1 MAETLS
7 GVNGKIIQWARE
19 YYNMSYEEAA
29 QRIGVDVDK
38 YKNWENG
45 TDYPT
50 YAKLRKISDA
60 FHKPSALF
68 FFPVPPQI
76 KSPKGDLR
84 TLPDTVVNR
93 LSRNVILQL
102 EKAKVYQ
109 LSLIEL
115 YGERDSV
122 FLHRNEFPDGVDALC
137 DFFRK
142 KLEFPIAAQK
152 ARKSTKVVFEIYR
165 EKFYDIGIY
174 VFKDSFK
181 DNAISGLCVKD
192 NRFPVI
198 VINNS
203 MSFARQIFTLFHELY
218 HLISDTSG
226 AEIIRDDFF
235 SMLDEGQ
242 SDIERNCDSF
252 ANSFLVPLA
261 DFKQELKKSPIDEKR
276 IEELA
281 QLYSVSREAIM
292 YKLLTM
298 GKITNNDYSQLKEVF
313 YGEAIRTQGK
323 KEGKTSL
330 VAAMLKRGM
339 SPEDIK
345 KYSGVSDEFRQ
356 YFSGKISG
364 VKAGE
369 MLQSKVDHLPRLESA
384 FFRGVT

>member
-19 YYNMSYEEAA
+19 YYNMSSEEAA
-29 QRIGVDVDK
+29 QKIGVDVEK
-38 YKNWENG
+38 YKNWEAG
-45 TDYPT
+45 TDHPT
-50 YAKLRKISDA
+50 YAKLKKISDV
-60 FHKPSALF
+60 FHKPSAVF
-68 FFPVPPQI
+68 FFPAPPKI
-76 KSPKGDLR
+76 TSPKGDLR
-84 TLPDTVVNR
+84 TLPDAVVNR

-122 FLHRNEFPDGVDALC
+122 FMHRDEFPDSVDALC
-137 DFFRK
+137 DFFRG
-142 KLEFPIAAQK
+142 KLEFPITAQK

-165 EKFYDIGIY
+165 EKFYNIGIY

-192 NRFPVI
+192 DHFPVI

-203 MSFARQIFTLFHELY
+203 MSFARQTFTLFHELF

-226 AEIIRDDFF
+226 AEIIRDDFY
-235 SMLDEGQ
+235 SMLDENQ
-242 SDIERNCDSF
+242 SDVERNCDSF
-252 ANSFLVPLA
+252 ANSFLIPLD
-261 DFKQELKKSPIDEKR
+261 DFKKELEKSPIDEDR
-276 IEELA
+276 IKELA
-281 QLYSVSREAIM
+281 RLYSVSREAVM
-292 YKLLTM
+292 YKLLTL
-298 GKITNNDYSQLKEVF
+298 GRITNNDYSQLKEAF
-313 YGEAIRTQGK
+313 YGEAIRTQEK
-323 KEGKTSL
+323 KDEKKS
-330 VAAMLKRGM
+330 RGNY
-339 SPEDIK
+339 
-345 KYSGVSDEFRQ
+345 YSTKLSYLGNQYTGEVFRQ

-384 FFRGVT
+384 FFRGVKG

>member
-19 YYNMSYEEAA
+19 YYNMSSEEAA
-29 QRIGVDVDK
+29 QKIGVDLEK
-38 YKNWENG
+38 YKDWEAG
-45 TDYPT
+45 KDYPT
-50 YAKLRKISDA
+50 YAKLKKISDV

-68 FFPVPPQI
+68 FFPVPPKI
-76 KSPKGDLR
+76 ASPKGDLR
-84 TLPDTVVNR
+84 TLPDAVVNR

-115 YGERDSV
+115 YGERDSI
-122 FLHRNEFPDGVDALC
+122 FMHRDEFPDSVDALC
-137 DFFRK
+137 EFFRK
-142 KLEFPIAAQK
+142 KLEFPVAAQK

-174 VFKDSFK
+174 VFKDSFR

-226 AEIIRDDFF
+226 AEIIRDDFY
-235 SMLDEGQ
+235 SMLAENQ
-242 SDIERNCDSF
+242 STIEHNCDSF
-252 ANSFLVPLA
+252 ANNFLVPLD
-261 DFKQELKKSPIDEKR
+261 DFRQELEKAPVDEKR
-276 IEELA
+276 IEDLA

-292 YKLLTM
+292 YKLLTL
-298 GKITNNDYSQLKEVF
+298 GKITSSDYSQLKETF
-313 YGEAIRTQGK
+313 YGEAIRSQGK
-323 KEGKTSL
+323 KEGK
-330 VAAMLKRGM
+330 KGGGNY
-339 SPEDIK
+339 
-345 KYSGVSDEFRQ
+345 YSTKLSYLGNQYTGEVFRQ

-369 MLQSKVDHLPRLESA
+369 MLQSKVDHLPRLESV
-384 FFRGVT
+384 FFRGVK

>member
-1 MAETLS
+1 M
-7 GVNGKIIQWARE
+7 
-19 YYNMSYEEAA
+19 
-29 QRIGVDVDK
+29 DK

-50 YAKLRKISDA
+50 YAKLRKISDV

-218 HLISDTSG
+218 HLVSDTSG

-323 KEGKTSL
+323 KEGKKS
-330 VAAMLKRGM
+330 GGNY
-339 SPEDIK
+339 
-345 KYSGVSDEFRQ
+345 YSTKLSYLGNQYTGEVFRQ

-384 FFRGVT
+384 FFRGVK

>member
-19 YYNMSYEEAA
+19 YYTMSSEEAA
-29 QRIGVDVDK
+29 QKIGVDLEK
-38 YKNWENG
+38 YKDWEAG

-50 YAKLRKISDA
+50 YAKLKKISDV

-68 FFPVPPQI
+68 FFPVPPKI
-76 KSPKGDLR
+76 ASPKGDLR
-84 TLPDTVVNR
+84 TLPDAVVNR

-115 YGERDSV
+115 YGERDSI
-122 FLHRNEFPDGVDALC
+122 FMHRDEFPDSVDALC
-137 DFFRK
+137 EFFRK
-142 KLEFPIAAQK
+142 KLEFPVAAQK

-174 VFKDSFK
+174 VFKDSFR

-226 AEIIRDDFF
+226 AEIIRDDFY
-235 SMLDEGQ
+235 SMLAENQ
-242 SDIERNCDSF
+242 STIEHNCDSF
-252 ANSFLVPLA
+252 ANNFLVPLD
-261 DFKQELKKSPIDEKR
+261 DFRQELEKAPVDEKR
-276 IEELA
+276 IEDLA

-292 YKLLTM
+292 YKLLTL
-298 GKITNNDYSQLKEVF
+298 GKITSSDYSQLKETF
-313 YGEAIRTQGK
+313 YGEAIRSQGK
-323 KEGKTSL
+323 KEGK
-330 VAAMLKRGM
+330 KGGGNY
-339 SPEDIK
+339 
-345 KYSGVSDEFRQ
+345 YSTKLSYLGNQYTGEVFRQ

-369 MLQSKVDHLPRLESA
+369 MLQSKVDHLPRLESV
-384 FFRGVT
+384 FFRGVK

>member
-1 MAETLS
+1 MAEALS

-19 YYNMSYEEAA
+19 YYNMSPEEAA
-29 QRIGVDVDK
+29 QKIGVDLEK
-38 YKNWENG
+38 YKDWEAG

-50 YAKLRKISDA
+50 YAKLKKMSDV

-76 KSPKGDLR
+76 ASPKGDLR
-84 TLPDTVVNR
+84 TLPDAVVSR

-115 YGERDSV
+115 YGERDSI
-122 FLHRNEFPDGVDALC
+122 FMHRDEFPDGVDALC
-137 DFFRK
+137 EFFRE

-174 VFKDSFK
+174 VFKDSFR

-226 AEIIRDDFF
+226 AEIIRDDFY
-235 SMLDEGQ
+235 SMLAENQ
-242 SDIERNCDSF
+242 STIEHNCDSF
-252 ANSFLVPLA
+252 ANNFLVPLD
-261 DFKQELKKSPIDEKR
+261 DFRQELEKAPIDEKR
-276 IEELA
+276 IEDLA

-292 YKLLTM
+292 YKLLTL
-298 GKITNNDYSQLKEVF
+298 GKITSSDYSQLKETF
-313 YGEAIRTQGK
+313 YGEAIRSQGK
-323 KEGKTSL
+323 KEGK
-330 VAAMLKRGM
+330 KGGGNY
-339 SPEDIK
+339 
-345 KYSGVSDEFRQ
+345 YSTKLSYLGNQYTGEVFRQ

-369 MLQSKVDHLPRLESA
+369 MLQSKVDHLPRLESV
-384 FFRGVT
+384 FFRGVK

>member
-19 YYNMSYEEAA
+19 YYNMSSEEAA
-29 QRIGVDVDK
+29 QKIGVDLEK
-38 YKNWENG
+38 YKDWEAG

-50 YAKLRKISDA
+50 YAKLKKISDV

-68 FFPVPPQI
+68 FFPVPPKI
-76 KSPKGDLR
+76 VSPKGDLR
-84 TLPDTVVNR
+84 TLPDAVVNR

-115 YGERDSV
+115 YGERDSI
-122 FLHRNEFPDGVDALC
+122 FMHRDEFPDSVDALC
-137 DFFRK
+137 EFFRK
-142 KLEFPIAAQK
+142 KLEFPVAAQK

-174 VFKDSFK
+174 VFKDSFR

-226 AEIIRDDFF
+226 AEIIRDDFY
-235 SMLDEGQ
+235 SMLAENQ
-242 SDIERNCDSF
+242 STIEHNCDSF
-252 ANSFLVPLA
+252 ANNFLVPLD
-261 DFKQELKKSPIDEKR
+261 DFRQELEKAPVDEKR
-276 IEELA
+276 IEDLA

-292 YKLLTM
+292 YKLLTL
-298 GKITNNDYSQLKEVF
+298 GKITSSDYSQLKETF
-313 YGEAIRTQGK
+313 YGEAIRSQGK
-323 KEGKTSL
+323 KEGK
-330 VAAMLKRGM
+330 KGGGNY
-339 SPEDIK
+339 
-345 KYSGVSDEFRQ
+345 YSTKLSYLGNQYTGEVFRQ

-369 MLQSKVDHLPRLESA
+369 MLQSKVDHLPRLESV
-384 FFRGVT
+384 FFRGVK

>member
-1 MAETLS
+1 MSETLS

-19 YYNMSYEEAA
+19 YYTMSSEEAA
-29 QRIGVDVDK
+29 QKIGVDLEK
-38 YKNWENG
+38 YKDWEAG

-50 YAKLRKISDA
+50 YAKLKKISDV

-68 FFPVPPQI
+68 FFPVPPKI
-76 KSPKGDLR
+76 ASPKGDLR
-84 TLPDTVVNR
+84 TLPDAVVNR

-115 YGERDSV
+115 YGERDSI
-122 FLHRNEFPDGVDALC
+122 FMHRDEFPDSVDALC
-137 DFFRK
+137 EFFRK
-142 KLEFPIAAQK
+142 KLEFPVAAQK

-174 VFKDSFK
+174 VFKDSFR

-226 AEIIRDDFF
+226 AEIIRDDFY
-235 SMLDEGQ
+235 SMLAENQ
-242 SDIERNCDSF
+242 STIEHNCDSF
-252 ANSFLVPLA
+252 ANNFLVPLD
-261 DFKQELKKSPIDEKR
+261 DFRQELEKAPVDEKR
-276 IEELA
+276 IEDLA

-292 YKLLTM
+292 YKLLTL
-298 GKITNNDYSQLKEVF
+298 GKITSSDYSQLKETF
-313 YGEAIRTQGK
+313 YGEAIRSQGK
-323 KEGKTSL
+323 KEGK
-330 VAAMLKRGM
+330 KGGGNY
-339 SPEDIK
+339 
-345 KYSGVSDEFRQ
+345 YSTKLSYLGNQYTGEVFRQ

-369 MLQSKVDHLPRLESA
+369 MLQSKVDHLPRLESV
-384 FFRGVT
+384 FFRGVK

>member
-19 YYNMSYEEAA
+19 YYNMSSEEAA
-29 QRIGVDVDK
+29 QKIGVDLEK
-38 YKNWENG
+38 YKDWEAG
-45 TDYPT
+45 KDYPT
-50 YAKLRKISDA
+50 YAKLKKISDV

-68 FFPVPPQI
+68 FFPIPPKI
-76 KSPKGDLR
+76 ASPKGDLR
-84 TLPDTVVNR
+84 TLPDAVVNR

-115 YGERDSV
+115 YGERDSI
-122 FLHRNEFPDGVDALC
+122 FMHRDEFPDSVDALC
-137 DFFRK
+137 EFFRK
-142 KLEFPIAAQK
+142 KLEFPVAAQK

-174 VFKDSFK
+174 VFKDSFR

-226 AEIIRDDFF
+226 AEIIRDDFY
-235 SMLDEGQ
+235 SMLAENQ
-242 SDIERNCDSF
+242 STIEHNCDSF
-252 ANSFLVPLA
+252 ANNFLVPLD
-261 DFKQELKKSPIDEKR
+261 DFRQELEKTPIDEKR
-276 IEELA
+276 IEDLA

-292 YKLLTM
+292 YKLLTL
-298 GKITNNDYSQLKEVF
+298 GKITSSDYSQLKETF
-313 YGEAIRTQGK
+313 YGEAIRSQGK
-323 KEGKTSL
+323 KE
-330 VAAMLKRGM
+330 
-339 SPEDIK
+339 EK
-345 KYSGVSDEFRQ
+345 KGGGNYYSTKLSYLGNQYTGEVFRQ

-369 MLQSKVDHLPRLESA
+369 MLQSKVDHLPRLESV
-384 FFRGVT
+384 FFRGVK

>member
-19 YYNMSYEEAA
+19 YYNMSSEEAA
-29 QRIGVDVDK
+29 QKIGVDLEK
-38 YKNWENG
+38 YKDWEAG

-50 YAKLRKISDA
+50 YAKLKKISDV
-60 FHKPSALF
+60 FHKPSAVF
-68 FFPVPPQI
+68 FFPAPPKI
-76 KSPKGDLR
+76 TSPKGDLR
-84 TLPDTVVNR
+84 TLPDTVVNK

-122 FLHRNEFPDGVDALC
+122 FMHRDEFPDSVDALC
-137 DFFRK
+137 DFFRG
-142 KLEFPIAAQK
+142 KLEFPITAQK

-165 EKFYDIGIY
+165 EKFYNIGIY

-192 NRFPVI
+192 DHFPVI

-203 MSFARQIFTLFHELY
+203 MSFARQTFTLFHELF

-226 AEIIRDDFF
+226 AEIIRDDFY
-235 SMLDEGQ
+235 SMLDENQ
-242 SDIERNCDSF
+242 SDVERNCDSF
-252 ANSFLVPLA
+252 ANSFLIPLD
-261 DFKQELKKSPIDEKR
+261 DFKKELEKSPIDEDR
-276 IEELA
+276 IKELA
-281 QLYSVSREAIM
+281 RLYSVSREAVM
-292 YKLLTM
+292 YKLLTL
-298 GKITNNDYSQLKEVF
+298 GRITNNDYSQLKEAF
-313 YGEAIRTQGK
+313 YGEAIRTQDK
-323 KEGKTSL
+323 KDEKKS
-330 VAAMLKRGM
+330 RGNY
-339 SPEDIK
+339 
-345 KYSGVSDEFRQ
+345 YSTKLSYLGNQYTGEVFRQ

-384 FFRGVT
+384 FFRGVKG

>member
-323 KEGKTSL
+323 KEGKKS
-330 VAAMLKRGM
+330 GGNY
-339 SPEDIK
+339 
-345 KYSGVSDEFRQ
+345 YSTKLSYLGNQYTGEVFRQ

-369 MLQSKVDHLPRLESA
+369 MLQSKVDYLPRLESA

>member
-1 MAETLS
+1 MAEMLS

-19 YYNMSYEEAA
+19 YYNMSPEEAA
-29 QRIGVDVDK
+29 QKIGVDLEK
-38 YKNWENG
+38 YKDWEAG

-50 YAKLRKISDA
+50 YAKLKKISDV

-68 FFPVPPQI
+68 FFPVPPKI
-76 KSPKGDLR
+76 ASPKGDLR
-84 TLPDTVVNR
+84 TLPDAVVNG

-115 YGERDSV
+115 YGERDSI
-122 FLHRNEFPDGVDALC
+122 FMHRDEFPDSVDALC
-137 DFFRK
+137 VFFRE

-174 VFKDSFK
+174 VFKDSFR

-226 AEIIRDDFF
+226 AEIIRDDFY
-235 SMLDEGQ
+235 SMLAENQ
-242 SDIERNCDSF
+242 STIEHNCDSF
-252 ANSFLVPLA
+252 ANNFLVPLD
-261 DFKQELKKSPIDEKR
+261 DFRQELEKTPIDEKR
-276 IEELA
+276 IEDLA

-292 YKLLTM
+292 YKLLTL
-298 GKITNNDYSQLKEVF
+298 GKITSSDYSQLKETF
-313 YGEAIRTQGK
+313 YGEAIRSQGK
-323 KEGKTSL
+323 KE
-330 VAAMLKRGM
+330 
-339 SPEDIK
+339 EK
-345 KYSGVSDEFRQ
+345 KGGGNYYSTKLSYLGNQYTGEVFRQ

-369 MLQSKVDHLPRLESA
+369 MLQSKVDHLPRLESV
-384 FFRGVT
+384 FFRGVK

>member
-19 YYNMSYEEAA
+19 YYNMSSEEAA
-29 QRIGVDVDK
+29 QKIGVDLEK
-38 YKNWENG
+38 YKDWEAG

-50 YAKLRKISDA
+50 YAKLKKISDV

-68 FFPVPPQI
+68 FFPVPPKI
-76 KSPKGDLR
+76 ASPKGDLR
-84 TLPDTVVNR
+84 TLPDAVVNR

-115 YGERDSV
+115 YGERDSI
-122 FLHRNEFPDGVDALC
+122 FMHRDEFPDSVDALC
-137 DFFRK
+137 EFFRK
-142 KLEFPIAAQK
+142 KLEFPVAAQK

-174 VFKDSFK
+174 VFKDSFR

-226 AEIIRDDFF
+226 AEIIRDDFY
-235 SMLDEGQ
+235 SMLAENQ
-242 SDIERNCDSF
+242 STIEHNCDSF
-252 ANSFLVPLA
+252 ANNFLVPLD
-261 DFKQELKKSPIDEKR
+261 DFRQELEKAPVDEKR
-276 IEELA
+276 IEDLA

-292 YKLLTM
+292 YKLLTL
-298 GKITNNDYSQLKEVF
+298 GKITSSDYSQLKETF
-313 YGEAIRTQGK
+313 YGEAIRSQGK
-323 KEGKTSL
+323 KEGK
-330 VAAMLKRGM
+330 KGGGNY
-339 SPEDIK
+339 
-345 KYSGVSDEFRQ
+345 YSTKLSYLGNQYTGEVFRQ

-369 MLQSKVDHLPRLESA
+369 MLQSKEDHLPRLESV
-384 FFRGVT
+384 FFRGVK

>member
-1 MAETLS
+1 MYTS
-7 GVNGKIIQWARE
+7 
-19 YYNMSYEEAA
+19 SFEEAA
-29 QRIGVDVDK
+29 QKIGVDLEK
-38 YKNWENG
+38 YKDWEAG

-50 YAKLRKISDA
+50 YAKLKKISDV

-68 FFPVPPQI
+68 FFPVPPKI
-76 KSPKGDLR
+76 ASPKGDLR
-84 TLPDTVVNR
+84 TLPDAVVNR

-115 YGERDSV
+115 YGERDSI
-122 FLHRNEFPDGVDALC
+122 FMHRDEFPDSVDALC
-137 DFFRK
+137 EFFRK
-142 KLEFPIAAQK
+142 KLEFPVAAQK

-174 VFKDSFK
+174 VFKDSFR

-226 AEIIRDDFF
+226 AEIIRDDFY
-235 SMLDEGQ
+235 SMLAENQ
-242 SDIERNCDSF
+242 STIEHNCDSF
-252 ANSFLVPLA
+252 ANNFLVPLD
-261 DFKQELKKSPIDEKR
+261 DFRQELEKAPVDEKR
-276 IEELA
+276 IEDLA

-292 YKLLTM
+292 YKLLTL
-298 GKITNNDYSQLKEVF
+298 GKITNSDYSQLKETF
-313 YGEAIRTQGK
+313 YGEAIRSQGK
-323 KEGKTSL
+323 KEGK
-330 VAAMLKRGM
+330 KGGGNY
-339 SPEDIK
+339 
-345 KYSGVSDEFRQ
+345 YSTKLSYLGNQYTGEVFRQ

-369 MLQSKVDHLPRLESA
+369 MLQSKVDHLPRLESV
-384 FFRGVT
+384 FFRGVK

>member
-19 YYNMSYEEAA
+19 YYNMSSEEAA
-29 QRIGVDVDK
+29 QKIGVDLEK
-38 YKNWENG
+38 YKDWEAG

-50 YAKLRKISDA
+50 YAKLKKISDV

-68 FFPVPPQI
+68 FFPIPPKI
-76 KSPKGDLR
+76 ASPKGDLR
-84 TLPDTVVNR
+84 TLPDAVVNR

-115 YGERDSV
+115 YGERDSI
-122 FLHRNEFPDGVDALC
+122 FMHRDEFPDSVDALC
-137 DFFRK
+137 EFFRK
-142 KLEFPIAAQK
+142 KLEFPVAAQK

-174 VFKDSFK
+174 VFKDSFR

-226 AEIIRDDFF
+226 AEIIRDDFY
-235 SMLDEGQ
+235 SMLAENQ
-242 SDIERNCDSF
+242 STIEHNCDSF
-252 ANSFLVPLA
+252 ANNFLVPLD
-261 DFKQELKKSPIDEKR
+261 DFRQELEKAPVDEKR
-276 IEELA
+276 IEDLA

-292 YKLLTM
+292 YKLLTL
-298 GKITNNDYSQLKEVF
+298 GKITSSDYSQLKETF
-313 YGEAIRTQGK
+313 YGEAIRSQGK
-323 KEGKTSL
+323 KEGK
-330 VAAMLKRGM
+330 KGGGNY
-339 SPEDIK
+339 
-345 KYSGVSDEFRQ
+345 YSTKLSYLGNQYTGEVFRQ

-369 MLQSKVDHLPRLESA
+369 MLQSKVDHLPRLESV
-384 FFRGVT
+384 FFRGVK

>member
-1 MAETLS
+1 MAEMLS

-19 YYNMSYEEAA
+19 YYNMSSEEAA
-29 QRIGVDVDK
+29 QKIGVDLEK
-38 YKNWENG
+38 YKDWEAG

-50 YAKLRKISDA
+50 YAKLKKISDV
-60 FHKPSALF
+60 FHKPSAVF
-68 FFPVPPQI
+68 FFPTPPKI
-76 KSPKGDLR
+76 TSPKGDLR
-84 TLPDTVVNR
+84 TLPDTVINR

-122 FLHRNEFPDGVDALC
+122 FMHRDEFPDSVDALC

-165 EKFYDIGIY
+165 EKFYNIGIY

-192 NRFPVI
+192 DRFPVI

-226 AEIIRDDFF
+226 AEIIRDDFY

-242 SDIERNCDSF
+242 SNVEHNCDSF
-252 ANSFLVPLA
+252 ANSFLIPLD
-261 DFKQELKKSPIDEKR
+261 DFKQELAKSPIDEKR

-281 QLYSVSREAIM
+281 RLYSVSREAVM
-292 YKLLTM
+292 YKLLT
-298 GKITNNDYSQLKEVF
+298 LWC
-313 YGEAIRTQGK
+313 
-323 KEGKTSL
+323 
-330 VAAMLKRGM
+330 
-339 SPEDIK
+339 
-345 KYSGVSDEFRQ
+345 
-356 YFSGKISG
+356 
-364 VKAGE
+364 
-369 MLQSKVDHLPRLESA
+369 
-384 FFRGVT
+384 

>member
-1 MAETLS
+1 MAEALS

-19 YYNMSYEEAA
+19 YYNMSPEEAA
-29 QRIGVDVDK
+29 QKIGVDLEK
-38 YKNWENG
+38 YKDWEAG

-50 YAKLRKISDA
+50 YAKLKKMSDV

-76 KSPKGDLR
+76 ASPKGDLR
-84 TLPDTVVNR
+84 TLPDAVVSR

-115 YGERDSV
+115 YGERDSI
-122 FLHRNEFPDGVDALC
+122 FMHRDEFPDGVDALC
-137 DFFRK
+137 EFFRE

-174 VFKDSFK
+174 VFKDSFR

-226 AEIIRDDFF
+226 AEIIRDDFY
-235 SMLDEGQ
+235 SMLAENQ
-242 SDIERNCDSF
+242 STIEHNCDSF
-252 ANSFLVPLA
+252 ANNFLVPLD
-261 DFKQELKKSPIDEKR
+261 DFRRELEKAPIDEKR
-276 IEELA
+276 IEDLA

-292 YKLLTM
+292 YKLLTL
-298 GKITNNDYSQLKEVF
+298 GKITSSDYSQLKETF
-313 YGEAIRTQGK
+313 YGEAIRSQGK
-323 KEGKTSL
+323 KEGK
-330 VAAMLKRGM
+330 KGGGNY
-339 SPEDIK
+339 
-345 KYSGVSDEFRQ
+345 YSTKLSYLGNQYTGEVFRQ

-369 MLQSKVDHLPRLESA
+369 MLQSKVDHLPRLESV
-384 FFRGVT
+384 FFRGVK

>member
-323 KEGKTSL
+323 KEGKKS
-330 VAAMLKRGM
+330 GGNY
-339 SPEDIK
+339 
-345 KYSGVSDEFRQ
+345 YSTKLSYLGNQYTGEVFRQ
-356 YFSGKISG
+356 YSSGKISG

-369 MLQSKVDHLPRLESA
+369 MLKVKWIIFLALKVRFL
-384 FFRGVT
+384 GG

>member
-1 MAETLS
+1 M
-7 GVNGKIIQWARE
+7 
-19 YYNMSYEEAA
+19 
-29 QRIGVDVDK
+29 
-38 YKNWENG
+38 
-45 TDYPT
+45 
-50 YAKLRKISDA
+50 
-60 FHKPSALF
+60 
-68 FFPVPPQI
+68 
-76 KSPKGDLR
+76 
-84 TLPDTVVNR
+84 
-93 LSRNVILQL
+93 
-102 EKAKVYQ
+102 
-109 LSLIEL
+109 
-115 YGERDSV
+115 
-122 FLHRNEFPDGVDALC
+122 
-137 DFFRK
+137 
-142 KLEFPIAAQK
+142 
-152 ARKSTKVVFEIYR
+152 
-165 EKFYDIGIY
+165 
-174 VFKDSFK
+174 FKDSFK

-323 KEGKTSL
+323 KEGKKS
-330 VAAMLKRGM
+330 GGNY
-339 SPEDIK
+339 
-345 KYSGVSDEFRQ
+345 YSTKLSYLGNQYTGEVFRQ

-369 MLQSKVDHLPRLESA
+369 MLQSKVDYLPRLESA

>member
-1 MAETLS
+1 M
-7 GVNGKIIQWARE
+7 
-19 YYNMSYEEAA
+19 
-29 QRIGVDVDK
+29 
-38 YKNWENG
+38 
-45 TDYPT
+45 
-50 YAKLRKISDA
+50 
-60 FHKPSALF
+60 
-68 FFPVPPQI
+68 
-76 KSPKGDLR
+76 
-84 TLPDTVVNR
+84 
-93 LSRNVILQL
+93 
-102 EKAKVYQ
+102 
-109 LSLIEL
+109 
-115 YGERDSV
+115 
-122 FLHRNEFPDGVDALC
+122 
-137 DFFRK
+137 
-142 KLEFPIAAQK
+142 
-152 ARKSTKVVFEIYR
+152 
-165 EKFYDIGIY
+165 
-174 VFKDSFK
+174 FKDSFK

-323 KEGKTSL
+323 KKERK
-330 VAAMLKRGM
+330 VAETIIPQSFPISVINTLEKCSAN
-339 SPEDIK
+339 I
-345 KYSGVSDEFRQ
+345 FRE
-356 YFSGKISG
+356 K
-364 VKAGE
+364 
-369 MLQSKVDHLPRLESA
+369 SA
-384 FFRGVT
+384 V

>member
-1 MAETLS
+1 MES
-7 GVNGKIIQWARE
+7 GI
-19 YYNMSYEEAA
+19 
-29 QRIGVDVDK
+29 
-38 YKNWENG
+38 
-45 TDYPT
+45 
-50 YAKLRKISDA
+50 
-60 FHKPSALF
+60 
-68 FFPVPPQI
+68 
-76 KSPKGDLR
+76 
-84 TLPDTVVNR
+84 
-93 LSRNVILQL
+93 
-102 EKAKVYQ
+102 
-109 LSLIEL
+109 
-115 YGERDSV
+115 
-122 FLHRNEFPDGVDALC
+122 
-137 DFFRK
+137 
-142 KLEFPIAAQK
+142 
-152 ARKSTKVVFEIYR
+152 
-165 EKFYDIGIY
+165 
-174 VFKDSFK
+174 KDSFK

-323 KEGKTSL
+323 KEGKKS
-330 VAAMLKRGM
+330 GGNY
-339 SPEDIK
+339 
-345 KYSGVSDEFRQ
+345 YSTKLSYLGNQYTGEVFRQ

>member
-60 FHKPSALF
+60 FHKLSALF

-152 ARKSTKVVFEIYR
+152 ARKSTKDVFEIYR

-323 KEGKTSL
+323 KEGK
-330 VAAMLKRGM
+330 KNGGNY
-339 SPEDIK
+339 
-345 KYSGVSDEFRQ
+345 YSTKLSYLGNQYTGEVFRQ

-369 MLQSKVDHLPRLESA
+369 MLQSKVDYLPRLESA

>member
-1 MAETLS
+1 M
-7 GVNGKIIQWARE
+7 KIDRLQ
-19 YYNMSYEEAA
+19 
-29 QRIGVDVDK
+29 
-38 YKNWENG
+38 YKNWEAG
-45 TDYPT
+45 TDHPT
-50 YAKLRKISDA
+50 YAKLKKISDV

-68 FFPVPPQI
+68 FFPAPPKI
-76 KSPKGDLR
+76 TSPKGDLR

-122 FLHRNEFPDGVDALC
+122 FMHRDEFPDSVDSLC
-137 DFFRK
+137 DFFRQ

-165 EKFYDIGIY
+165 EKFYNIGIY

-192 NRFPVI
+192 DRFPVI

-203 MSFARQIFTLFHELY
+203 MSFARQTFTLFHELY
-218 HLISDTSG
+218 HLVSDTSG
-226 AEIIRDDFF
+226 AEIIRDDFY
-235 SMLDEGQ
+235 SMLDENQ
-242 SDIERNCDSF
+242 SNIERNCDSF
-252 ANSFLVPLA
+252 ANSFLIPLD
-261 DFKQELKKSPIDEKR
+261 DFKQELAKSPIDEKR

-281 QLYSVSREAIM
+281 RLYSVSREAVM
-292 YKLLTM
+292 YKLLTL
-298 GKITNNDYSQLKEVF
+298 GEITNNDYSQLKEVF
-313 YGEAIRTQGK
+313 YGEAIRTQEK
-323 KEGKTSL
+323 KEGKKS
-330 VAAMLKRGM
+330 KGNY
-339 SPEDIK
+339 
-345 KYSGVSDEFRQ
+345 YSTKLSYLGNQYTGEVFRQ

-384 FFRGVT
+384 FFRGVK

>member
-1 MAETLS
+1 MAEALS

-19 YYNMSYEEAA
+19 YYNMSPEEAA
-29 QRIGVDVDK
+29 QKIGVDLEK
-38 YKNWENG
+38 YKDWEAG

-50 YAKLRKISDA
+50 YAKLKKISDV

-68 FFPVPPQI
+68 FFPVPPKI
-76 KSPKGDLR
+76 ASPKGDLR
-84 TLPDTVVNR
+84 TLPDAVVNG

-115 YGERDSV
+115 YGERDSI
-122 FLHRNEFPDGVDALC
+122 FMHRDEFPDSVDALC
-137 DFFRK
+137 EFFRE

-174 VFKDSFK
+174 VFKDSFR

-226 AEIIRDDFF
+226 AEIIRDDFY
-235 SMLDEGQ
+235 SMLAENQ
-242 SDIERNCDSF
+242 STIEHNCDSF
-252 ANSFLVPLA
+252 ANNFLVPLD
-261 DFKQELKKSPIDEKR
+261 DFRQELEKAPIDEKR
-276 IEELA
+276 IEDLA

-292 YKLLTM
+292 YKLLTL
-298 GKITNNDYSQLKEVF
+298 GKITSSDYSQLKETF
-313 YGEAIRTQGK
+313 YGEAIRSQGK
-323 KEGKTSL
+323 KE
-330 VAAMLKRGM
+330 
-339 SPEDIK
+339 EK
-345 KYSGVSDEFRQ
+345 KGGGNYYSTKLSYLGNQYTGEVFRQ

-369 MLQSKVDHLPRLESA
+369 MLQSKVDHLPRLESV
-384 FFRGVT
+384 FFRGVK

>member
-19 YYNMSYEEAA
+19 YYNMSSEEAA
-29 QRIGVDVDK
+29 QKIGVDLEK
-38 YKNWENG
+38 YKDWEAG

-50 YAKLRKISDA
+50 YAKLKKISDV

-68 FFPVPPQI
+68 FFPVPPKI
-76 KSPKGDLR
+76 ASPKGDLR
-84 TLPDTVVNR
+84 TLPDAVVNR

-115 YGERDSV
+115 YGERDSI
-122 FLHRNEFPDGVDALC
+122 FMHRDEFPDSVDALC
-137 DFFRK
+137 EFFRK
-142 KLEFPIAAQK
+142 KLEFPVAAQK

-174 VFKDSFK
+174 VFKDSFR

-226 AEIIRDDFF
+226 AEIIRDDFY
-235 SMLDEGQ
+235 SMLAENQ
-242 SDIERNCDSF
+242 STIEHNCDSF
-252 ANSFLVPLA
+252 ANNFLVPLD
-261 DFKQELKKSPIDEKR
+261 DFRQELEKAPVDEKR
-276 IEELA
+276 IEDLA

-292 YKLLTM
+292 YKLLTL
-298 GKITNNDYSQLKEVF
+298 GKITSSDYSQLKETF
-313 YGEAIRTQGK
+313 YGEAIRSQGK
-323 KEGKTSL
+323 KEGK
-330 VAAMLKRGM
+330 KGGGNY
-339 SPEDIK
+339 
-345 KYSGVSDEFRQ
+345 YSTKLSYLGNQYTGEVFRQ

-369 MLQSKVDHLPRLESA
+369 MLQSKVDHLPRLESV
-384 FFRGVT
+384 FFRGVK

>member
-19 YYNMSYEEAA
+19 YYNMSSEEAA
-29 QRIGVDVDK
+29 QKIGVDLEK
-38 YKNWENG
+38 YKDWEAG

-50 YAKLRKISDA
+50 YAKLKKIGDV

-68 FFPVPPQI
+68 FFPVPPKI
-76 KSPKGDLR
+76 ASPKGDLR
-84 TLPDTVVNR
+84 TLPDAVVNR

-115 YGERDSV
+115 YGERDSI
-122 FLHRNEFPDGVDALC
+122 FMHRDEFPDSVDALC
-137 DFFRK
+137 EFFRK
-142 KLEFPIAAQK
+142 KLEFPVAAQK

-174 VFKDSFK
+174 VFKDSFR

-226 AEIIRDDFF
+226 AEIIRDDFY
-235 SMLDEGQ
+235 SMLAENQ
-242 SDIERNCDSF
+242 STIEHNCDSF
-252 ANSFLVPLA
+252 ANNFLVPLD
-261 DFKQELKKSPIDEKR
+261 DFRQELEKAPVDEKR
-276 IEELA
+276 IEDLA

-292 YKLLTM
+292 YKLLTL
-298 GKITNNDYSQLKEVF
+298 GKITSSDYSQLKETF
-313 YGEAIRTQGK
+313 YGEAIRSQGK
-323 KEGKTSL
+323 KEGK
-330 VAAMLKRGM
+330 KGGGNY
-339 SPEDIK
+339 
-345 KYSGVSDEFRQ
+345 YSTKLSYLGNQYTGEVFRQ

-369 MLQSKVDHLPRLESA
+369 MLQSKVDHLPRLESV
-384 FFRGVT
+384 FFRGVK

>member
-19 YYNMSYEEAA
+19 YYNMSPEEAA
-29 QRIGVDVDK
+29 QKIGVDLEK
-38 YKNWENG
+38 YKDWEAG

-50 YAKLRKISDA
+50 YAKLKKISDV

-68 FFPVPPQI
+68 FFPVPPKI
-76 KSPKGDLR
+76 ASPKGDLR
-84 TLPDTVVNR
+84 TLPDAVVNG

-115 YGERDSV
+115 YGERDSI
-122 FLHRNEFPDGVDALC
+122 FMHRDEFPDSVDALC
-137 DFFRK
+137 EFFRE

-174 VFKDSFK
+174 VFKDSFR

-226 AEIIRDDFF
+226 AEIIRDDFY
-235 SMLDEGQ
+235 SMLAENQ
-242 SDIERNCDSF
+242 STIEHNCDSF
-252 ANSFLVPLA
+252 ANNFLVPLD
-261 DFKQELKKSPIDEKR
+261 DFRQELEKTPIDEKR
-276 IEELA
+276 IEDLA

-292 YKLLTM
+292 YKLLTL
-298 GKITNNDYSQLKEVF
+298 GKITSSDYSQLKETF
-313 YGEAIRTQGK
+313 YGEAIRSQGK
-323 KEGKTSL
+323 KE
-330 VAAMLKRGM
+330 
-339 SPEDIK
+339 EK
-345 KYSGVSDEFRQ
+345 KGGGNYYSTKLSYLGNQYTGEVFRQ

-369 MLQSKVDHLPRLESA
+369 MLQSKVDHLPRLESV
-384 FFRGVT
+384 FFRGVK

>member
-19 YYNMSYEEAA
+19 YYNMSSEEAA
-29 QRIGVDVDK
+29 QKIGVDLEK
-38 YKNWENG
+38 YKDWEAG

-50 YAKLRKISDA
+50 YAKLKKISDV

-68 FFPVPPQI
+68 FFPVPPKI
-76 KSPKGDLR
+76 ASPKGDLR
-84 TLPDTVVNR
+84 TLPDAVVNR

-115 YGERDSV
+115 YGERDSI
-122 FLHRNEFPDGVDALC
+122 FMHRDEFPDSVDALC
-137 DFFRK
+137 EFFRK
-142 KLEFPIAAQK
+142 KLEFPGAAQK

-174 VFKDSFK
+174 VFKDSFR

-226 AEIIRDDFF
+226 AEIIRDDFY
-235 SMLDEGQ
+235 SMLAENQ
-242 SDIERNCDSF
+242 STIEHNCDSF
-252 ANSFLVPLA
+252 ANNFLVPLD
-261 DFKQELKKSPIDEKR
+261 DFRQELEKAPVDEKR
-276 IEELA
+276 IEDLA

-292 YKLLTM
+292 YKLLTL
-298 GKITNNDYSQLKEVF
+298 GKITSSDYSQLKETF
-313 YGEAIRTQGK
+313 YGEAIRSQGK
-323 KEGKTSL
+323 KEGK
-330 VAAMLKRGM
+330 KGGGNY
-339 SPEDIK
+339 
-345 KYSGVSDEFRQ
+345 YSTKLSYLGNQYTGEVFRQ

-369 MLQSKVDHLPRLESA
+369 MLQSKVDHLPRLESV
-384 FFRGVT
+384 FFRGVK

>member
-1 MAETLS
+1 MAEALS

-19 YYNMSYEEAA
+19 YYNMSPEEAA
-29 QRIGVDVDK
+29 QKIGVDLEKDK
-38 YKNWENG
+38 DWEAG

-50 YAKLRKISDA
+50 YAKLKKMSDV

-76 KSPKGDLR
+76 ASPKGDLR
-84 TLPDTVVNR
+84 TLPDAVVSR

-115 YGERDSV
+115 YGERDSI
-122 FLHRNEFPDGVDALC
+122 FMHRDEFPDGVDALC
-137 DFFRK
+137 EFFRE

-174 VFKDSFK
+174 VFKDSFR

-226 AEIIRDDFF
+226 AEIIRDDFY
-235 SMLDEGQ
+235 SMLAENQ
-242 SDIERNCDSF
+242 STIEHNCDSF
-252 ANSFLVPLA
+252 ANNFLVPLD
-261 DFKQELKKSPIDEKR
+261 DFRQELEKAPIDEKR
-276 IEELA
+276 IEDLA

-292 YKLLTM
+292 YKLLTL
-298 GKITNNDYSQLKEVF
+298 GKITSSDYSQLKETF
-313 YGEAIRTQGK
+313 YGEAIRSQGK
-323 KEGKTSL
+323 KEGK
-330 VAAMLKRGM
+330 KGGGNY
-339 SPEDIK
+339 
-345 KYSGVSDEFRQ
+345 YSTKLSYLGNQYTGEVFRQ

-369 MLQSKVDHLPRLESA
+369 MLQSKVDHLPRLESV
-384 FFRGVT
+384 FFRGVK

>member
-1 MAETLS
+1 MAEALS
-7 GVNGKIIQWARE
+7 GVNGKIFQWARE
-19 YYNMSYEEAA
+19 YYNMSPEEAA
-29 QRIGVDVDK
+29 QIIGVDLEK
-38 YKNWENG
+38 YKDWEAG

-50 YAKLRKISDA
+50 YAKLKKMSDV

-76 KSPKGDLR
+76 ASPKGDLR
-84 TLPDTVVNR
+84 TLPDAVVSR

-109 LSLIEL
+109 LSLMEL
-115 YGERDSV
+115 YGERDSI
-122 FLHRNEFPDGVDALC
+122 FTHRDEFPDGVDALC
-137 DFFRK
+137 EFFRE

-174 VFKDSFK
+174 VFKDSFR

-226 AEIIRDDFF
+226 AEIIRDDFY
-235 SMLDEGQ
+235 SMLAENQ
-242 SDIERNCDSF
+242 STIEHNCDSF
-252 ANSFLVPLA
+252 ANNFLVPLD
-261 DFKQELKKSPIDEKR
+261 DFRQELEKAPIDEKR
-276 IEELA
+276 IEDLA

-292 YKLLTM
+292 YKLLTL
-298 GKITNNDYSQLKEVF
+298 GKITSSDYSQLKETF
-313 YGEAIRTQGK
+313 YGEAIRSQGK
-323 KEGKTSL
+323 KEGK
-330 VAAMLKRGM
+330 KGGGNY
-339 SPEDIK
+339 
-345 KYSGVSDEFRQ
+345 YSTKLSYLGNQYTGEVFRQ

-369 MLQSKVDHLPRLESA
+369 MLQSKVDHLPRLESV
-384 FFRGVT
+384 FFRGVK

>member
-323 KEGKTSL
+323 KEGKKS
-330 VAAMLKRGM
+330 GGNY
-339 SPEDIK
+339 
-345 KYSGVSDEFRQ
+345 YSTKLSYLGNQYTGEVFRQ

-369 MLQSKVDHLPRLESA
+369 MLQSKVDYLPRLESA
-384 FFRGVT
+384 FFRGVK

>member
-19 YYNMSYEEAA
+19 YYNMSSEEAA
-29 QRIGVDVDK
+29 QKIGVDLEK
-38 YKNWENG
+38 YKDWEAG

-50 YAKLRKISDA
+50 YAKLKKISDV

-68 FFPVPPQI
+68 FFPVPPKI
-76 KSPKGDLR
+76 ASPKGDLR
-84 TLPDTVVNR
+84 TLPDAVVNR

-115 YGERDSV
+115 YGGRDSI
-122 FLHRNEFPDGVDALC
+122 FMHRDEFPDSVDALC
-137 DFFRK
+137 EFFRK
-142 KLEFPIAAQK
+142 KLEFPVAAQK

-174 VFKDSFK
+174 VFKDSFR

-226 AEIIRDDFF
+226 AEIIRDDFY
-235 SMLDEGQ
+235 SMLAENQ
-242 SDIERNCDSF
+242 STIEHNCDSF
-252 ANSFLVPLA
+252 ANNFLVPLD
-261 DFKQELKKSPIDEKR
+261 DFRQELEKAPVDEKR
-276 IEELA
+276 IEDLA

-292 YKLLTM
+292 YKLLTL
-298 GKITNNDYSQLKEVF
+298 GKITNSDYSQLKETF
-313 YGEAIRTQGK
+313 YGEAIRSQGK
-323 KEGKTSL
+323 KEGK
-330 VAAMLKRGM
+330 KGGGNY
-339 SPEDIK
+339 
-345 KYSGVSDEFRQ
+345 YSTKLSYLGNQYTGEVFRQ

-369 MLQSKVDHLPRLESA
+369 MLQSKVDHLPRLESV
-384 FFRGVT
+384 FFRGVK

>member
-19 YYNMSYEEAA
+19 YYNMSSEEAA
-29 QRIGVDVDK
+29 QKIGVDLEK
-38 YKNWENG
+38 YKDWEAG

-50 YAKLRKISDA
+50 YAKLKKISDV

-68 FFPVPPQI
+68 FFPVPPKI
-76 KSPKGDLR
+76 VSPKGDLR
-84 TLPDTVVNR
+84 TLPDAVVNR

-115 YGERDSV
+115 YGERDSI
-122 FLHRNEFPDGVDALC
+122 FMHRDEFPDSVDALC
-137 DFFRK
+137 EFFRK
-142 KLEFPIAAQK
+142 KLEFPVAAQK

-174 VFKDSFK
+174 VFKDSFR

-226 AEIIRDDFF
+226 AEIIRDDFY
-235 SMLDEGQ
+235 SMLAENQ
-242 SDIERNCDSF
+242 STIEHNCDSF
-252 ANSFLVPLA
+252 ANNFLVPLD
-261 DFKQELKKSPIDEKR
+261 DFRQELEKAPVDEKR
-276 IEELA
+276 IEDLA

-292 YKLLTM
+292 YKLLTL
-298 GKITNNDYSQLKEVF
+298 GKITSSDYSQLKETF
-313 YGEAIRTQGK
+313 YGEAIRSQGK
-323 KEGKTSL
+323 QEGK
-330 VAAMLKRGM
+330 KGGGNY
-339 SPEDIK
+339 
-345 KYSGVSDEFRQ
+345 YSTKLSYLGNQYTGEVFRQ

-369 MLQSKVDHLPRLESA
+369 MLQSKVDHLPRLESV
-384 FFRGVT
+384 FFRGVK

>member
-115 YGERDSV
+115 YGEQDSV

-142 KLEFPIAAQK
+142 
-152 ARKSTKVVFEIYR
+152 
-165 EKFYDIGIY
+165 
-174 VFKDSFK
+174 
-181 DNAISGLCVKD
+181 N
-192 NRFPVI
+192 
-198 VINNS
+198 
-203 MSFARQIFTLFHELY
+203 
-218 HLISDTSG
+218 
-226 AEIIRDDFF
+226 
-235 SMLDEGQ
+235 
-242 SDIERNCDSF
+242 
-252 ANSFLVPLA
+252 
-261 DFKQELKKSPIDEKR
+261 
-276 IEELA
+276 
-281 QLYSVSREAIM
+281 
-292 YKLLTM
+292 
-298 GKITNNDYSQLKEVF
+298 
-313 YGEAIRTQGK
+313 
-323 KEGKTSL
+323 
-330 VAAMLKRGM
+330 
-339 SPEDIK
+339 
-345 KYSGVSDEFRQ
+345 
-356 YFSGKISG
+356 
-364 VKAGE
+364 
-369 MLQSKVDHLPRLESA
+369 
-384 FFRGVT
+384 

>member
-19 YYNMSYEEAA
+19 YYNMSSEEAA
-29 QRIGVDVDK
+29 QKIGVDLEK
-38 YKNWENG
+38 YKDWEAG
-45 TDYPT
+45 KDYPT
-50 YAKLRKISDA
+50 YAKLKKISDV

-68 FFPVPPQI
+68 FFPVPPKI
-76 KSPKGDLR
+76 ASPKGDLR
-84 TLPDTVVNR
+84 TLPDAVVNR

-115 YGERDSV
+115 YGERDSI
-122 FLHRNEFPDGVDALC
+122 FMHRNEFPDSVDALC
-137 DFFRK
+137 EFFRK
-142 KLEFPIAAQK
+142 KLEFPVAAQK

-174 VFKDSFK
+174 VFKDSFR

-226 AEIIRDDFF
+226 AEIIRDDFY
-235 SMLDEGQ
+235 SMLAENQ
-242 SDIERNCDSF
+242 STIEHNCDSF
-252 ANSFLVPLA
+252 ANNFLVPLD
-261 DFKQELKKSPIDEKR
+261 DFRQELEKAPVDEKR
-276 IEELA
+276 IEDLA

-292 YKLLTM
+292 YKLLTL
-298 GKITNNDYSQLKEVF
+298 GKITSSDYSQLKETF
-313 YGEAIRTQGK
+313 YGEAIRSQGK
-323 KEGKTSL
+323 KEGK
-330 VAAMLKRGM
+330 KGGGNY
-339 SPEDIK
+339 
-345 KYSGVSDEFRQ
+345 YSTKLSYLGNQYTGEVFRQ

-369 MLQSKVDHLPRLESA
+369 MLQSKVDHLPRLESV
-384 FFRGVT
+384 FFRGVK